1 MFVHCAQPRELI
13 GDIFTGIRQ
22 RWSITGNS
30 NAVPKQ
36 DENVPDLDG
45 YDPVGPPSIVG
56 DVNVDGPSACWHL
69 RCSLRFRPPARAV
82 LVRWVK
88 LTNAKKDMTPIPAIL
103 VIDDNAEMLS
113 ILAELLTALGAQKV
127 RQVTSAEEALTILQ
141 QERFTIILSD
151 YRLEGMDGVQFV
163 EQLRQTGDR
172 TPVIMLS
179 GAPDKPGVIRATR
192 QELVDFFP
200 KPFRSSDLAC
210 AMDRLLAA

>member
-1 MFVHCAQPRELI
+1 
-13 GDIFTGIRQ
+13 
-22 RWSITGNS
+22 
-30 NAVPKQ
+30 
-36 DENVPDLDG
+36 
-45 YDPVGPPSIVG
+45 
-56 DVNVDGPSACWHL
+56 
-69 RCSLRFRPPARAV
+69 
-82 LVRWVK
+82 
-88 LTNAKKDMTPIPAIL
+88 MTPIPSIL

-127 RQVTSAEEALTILQ
+127 RQVASAEEALTVLQ

-163 EQLRQTGDR
+163 EHLRQNGDR

-179 GAPDKPGVIRATR
+179 GAPDKPSVIRATR
-192 QELVDFFP
+192 HELVDFFP

>member
-1 MFVHCAQPRELI
+1 
-13 GDIFTGIRQ
+13 
-22 RWSITGNS
+22 
-30 NAVPKQ
+30 
-36 DENVPDLDG
+36 
-45 YDPVGPPSIVG
+45 
-56 DVNVDGPSACWHL
+56 
-69 RCSLRFRPPARAV
+69 
-82 LVRWVK
+82 
-88 LTNAKKDMTPIPAIL
+88 MTPIPSIL

-127 RQVTSAEEALTILQ
+127 RQVTSAEEALDVLQ

-163 EQLRQTGDR
+163 EHLRQTGDR

>member
-1 MFVHCAQPRELI
+1 MSRDWTAAACGCRP
-13 GDIFTGIRQ
+13 
-22 RWSITGNS
+22 
-30 NAVPKQ
+30 
-36 DENVPDLDG
+36 
-45 YDPVGPPSIVG
+45 IVS
-56 DVNVDGPSACWHL
+56 DVNIDARGNRWHL
-69 RCSLRFRPPARAV
+69 HCSLAFALRFRALPSG
-82 LVRWVK
+82 WGK
-88 LTNAKKDMTPIPAIL
+88 LTKRAKNMTPIPSIL

-127 RQVTSAEEALTILQ
+127 RQVTSAEEALDVLQ

-163 EQLRQTGDR
+163 EHLRQTGDR

>member
-1 MFVHCAQPRELI
+1 MSTPGGSGSLLAPPLLPPI
-13 GDIFTGIRQ
+13 
-22 RWSITGNS
+22 
-30 NAVPKQ
+30 
-36 DENVPDLDG
+36 
-45 YDPVGPPSIVG
+45 PPS
-56 DVNVDGPSACWHL
+56 
-69 RCSLRFRPPARAV
+69 RPELLSSGGLETDERA
-82 LVRWVK
+82 K
-88 LTNAKKDMTPIPAIL
+88 NMTPIPSIL

-113 ILAELLTALGAQKV
+113 ILAELLSALGAQKV
-127 RQVTSAEEALTILQ
+127 RQVTSAEEALTLLQ

-163 EQLRQTGDR
+163 EQLRRAGDR

-179 GAPDKPGVIRATR
+179 GAPDKPGVMRASR

>member
-1 MFVHCAQPRELI
+1 MSQAWTAAAYWRRPIVT
-13 GDIFTGIRQ
+13 D
-22 RWSITGNS
+22 GNADRAG
-30 NAVPKQ
+30 N
-36 DENVPDLDG
+36 
-45 YDPVGPPSIVG
+45 
-56 DVNVDGPSACWHL
+56 CWHL
-69 RCSLRFRPPARAV
+69 HCSLRLPEPT
-82 LVRWVK
+82 LVRPVRTEERLK
-88 LTNAKKDMTPIPAIL
+88 NMTPIPSIL

-127 RQVTSAEEALTILQ
+127 RQVTSAEEALDVLQ

-163 EQLRQTGDR
+163 EHLRQTGDR